1 MIFFTIVDHPK
12 MVGLPS
18 VDEKEEEDQ
27 VAIMDDQDNEQ
38 LDDTLE
44 PPSVKITTHGQAVSF
59 FDALKVC
66 YFDLRRF
73 NTIVASRSN

>member
-18 VDEKEEEDQ
+18 VDDEEEDQ
-27 VAIMDDQDNEQ
+27 VAIMDDQENEH

-59 FDALKVC
+59 FDALKVFVFE
-66 YFDLRRF
+66 YSF
-73 NTIVASRSN
+73 

>member
-1 MIFFTIVDHPK
+1 MIFFTMVDHPK

-18 VDEKEEEDQ
+18 VDDAEEDQ
-27 VAIMDDQDNEQ
+27 VAIMDDQENEH

-44 PPSVKITTHGQAVSF
+44 PPSVKITTHGQAVTF

-66 YFDLRRF
+66 LFFIEWFLKRL
-73 NTIVASRSN
+73 